1 MFSLTGAWEGAGTGR
16 AGSGRKVSALAMSAS
31 ISWRM
36 RSRLVGRSEM
46 RSLKGAARASFS
58 SAALRLASLAACTCA
73 VGCAGVDFSYSFEP
87 PLTARLRECVD
98 LGGGTLQYKLQ
109 VRGNRIVQSGLSARP
124 GGTP

>member
-58 SAALRLASLAACTCA
+58 SAAFRLASFHHAIATGHLHRAAERCRAFHRLGRLPVWRSILQKILRWGLRGATR
-73 VGCAGVDFSYSFEP
+73 AGGQ
-87 PLTARLRECVD
+87 T
-98 LGGGTLQYKLQ
+98 
-109 VRGNRIVQSGLSARP
+109 
-124 GGTP
+124 